1 MVVDDDDDDGW
12 LVPLGFYQPVELSI
26 SSISN
31 HSSSFGWLHSCV
43 CWFKSYICIYTHTI
57 CLRIYGNI
65 GWKYYFPGLF
75 LRGYTPN
82 SWMEKNNMKV
92 PSKMICI
99 KWMNIVWWLDI
110 LWTYYWVNG
119 FNGWYENSIPIII
132 DTTIDWWMTIRW
144 ILEIN
149 LSMWLGNIGWWL
161 DRSVV

>member
-43 CWFKSYICIYTHTI
+43 CWFKSYIYIYIYTHDLFKDI
-57 CLRIYGNI
+57 WEYWLKVLFSRA
-65 GWKYYFPGLF
+65 F

-99 KWMNIVWWLDI
+99 KWMNIV
-110 LWTYYWVNG
+110 
-119 FNGWYENSIPIII
+119 
-132 DTTIDWWMTIRW
+132 
-144 ILEIN
+144 
-149 LSMWLGNIGWWL
+149 
-161 DRSVV
+161 